1 METKDIVYIIGI
13 LLTFILGVWNLVN
26 SYFQTRK
33 TSFINTV
40 TKQRI
45 EWLENIRQ
53 DVSRFCGLTYTWSI
67 SRIEGK
73 PEEFEVIKEL
83 DQLRHVIKLRLN
95 PDDTPDRRI
104 SALIDK
110 IPDLTHE
117 SKQGDLK
124 KAIRELI
131 GETQAMLKDEW
142 EKVKRE
148 SEEGNLSKKKRT

>member
-1 METKDIVYIIGI
+1 METKDIIYGLGII
-13 LLTFILGVWNLVN
+13 LTFVLGVWNLVN
-26 SYFQTRK
+26 TYVQTRK

-45 EWLENIRQ
+45 EWLEKIRQ
-53 DVSRFCGLTYTWSI
+53 DVSKFCGLTYTWSI
-67 SRIEGK
+67 SRLEGK
-73 PEEFEVIKEL
+73 PEEYEVIKEL

-95 PDDTPDRRI
+95 PDDTPDMKI

-110 IPDLTHE
+110 IPELTHE
-117 SKQGDLK
+117 SKIEDLK

-131 GETQAMLKDEW
+131 DETQQMLKNEW

-148 SEEGNLSKKKRT
+148 SEEGNLKGR

>member
-1 METKDIVYIIGI
+1 METKDIIYGLGII
-13 LLTFILGVWNLVN
+13 LTFVLGVWNLVN
-26 SYFQTRK
+26 TYVQTRK

-53 DVSRFCGLTYTWSI
+53 DVSKFCGLTYTWSV
-67 SRIEGK
+67 SRLEGK
-73 PEEFEVIKEL
+73 PEEYEVIKEL

-95 PDDTPDRRI
+95 PDDTPDMKI

-110 IPDLTHE
+110 IPELTNE
-117 SKQGDLK
+117 SKIEDLK

-131 GETQAMLKDEW
+131 DETQQMLKNEW

-148 SEEGNLSKKKRT
+148 SEVGNLKGR